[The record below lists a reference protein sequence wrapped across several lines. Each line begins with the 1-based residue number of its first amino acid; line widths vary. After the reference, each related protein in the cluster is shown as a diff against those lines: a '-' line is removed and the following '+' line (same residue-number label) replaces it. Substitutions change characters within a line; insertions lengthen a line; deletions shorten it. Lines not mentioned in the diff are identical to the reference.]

1 MRHLL
6 AAHQVAL
13 LAHGVVDLA
22 TRGLLVGPAGSAERA
37 ATGGLRAALGAV
49 ALPAITRGARDH
61 LRVAPCARIST
72 ERLLDDRSRR
82 RGGAGRSSRAVRD
95 SQRVSRRTDLRDAQR
110 ARVARPGLSLL
121 LRAGRFY
128 HARVDATRHE
138 RGRGTA
144 AVFARFTRVSIPID
158 SRAPQAGECSGTE
171 AARAVA
177 LAARSGKRTVPA
189 AEDDSEKGREGTR
202 AATGGRKPR
211 GLTANLSRRREIP
224 WMRLAFINVLLS
236 T

>member
-158 SRAPQAGECSGTE
+158 SLAELQARPSNS
-171 AARAVA
+171 A
-177 LAARSGKRTVPA
+177 LQLTRLGPPMSRSSPPFGILGVCAHPNPA
-189 AEDDSEKGREGTR
+189 A
-202 AATGGRKPR
+202 PR
-211 GLTANLSRRREIP
+211 S
-224 WMRLAFINVLLS
+224 
-236 T
+236 